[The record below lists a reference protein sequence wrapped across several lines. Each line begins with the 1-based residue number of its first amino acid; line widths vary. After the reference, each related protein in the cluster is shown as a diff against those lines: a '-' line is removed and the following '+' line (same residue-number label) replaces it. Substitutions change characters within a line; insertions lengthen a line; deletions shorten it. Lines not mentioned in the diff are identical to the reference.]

1 MKITINQKNV
11 GALPFARD
19 RACFYLDDSLTG
31 FGLRVGKKKKAFY
44 AEKRVQGR
52 PVRVT
57 FGEFPFMSAEDA
69 RKAALGILAQL
80 AEGVDLNKKK
90 NLALHS
96 FSTLFRDVFE
106 EYLAKRPLKARTRQD
121 VRVVLGS
128 YLQDWF
134 DLPLCGITKAM
145 VSGRHAE
152 ISRRSFAQANLCM
165 RYLQA
170 IFNFAKAHYDFPGGE
185 LINPVLV
192 LTETKTWNK
201 RKRRQ
206 TVIPKARLGR
216 WFRAVL
222 ELRKRKHV
230 QAPYDFLLT
239 LLLTGL
245 RRGEASQLR
254 WSDVDLEN
262 KCITIPEKVTKNSQI
277 HRLPLSTFL
286 WDLLRGR
293 YATRKND
300 LVFANKKGDPLKT
313 AWHALK
319 LIEKECGVKCCHHDL
334 RRTFASIAES
344 IGIDGFK
351 LKRLLNHSI
360 IHDVTGGY
368 IVAAYDAEGL
378 REPVQQITDFVLRQ
392 VDEST
397 AE

>member
-11 GALPFARD
+11 GALPFAKD
-19 RACFYLDDSLTG
+19 QACLYLDDSLIG
-31 FGLRVGKKKKAFY
+31 FGIRVGKKKKAFY

-57 FGEFPFMSAEDA
+57 LGEFPLMSAEEA
-69 RKAALGILAQL
+69 RKAALSSLAQM
-80 AEGVDLNKKK
+80 AKGVDLNRKK
-90 NLALHS
+90 NLGLQ
-96 FSTLFRDVFE
+96 FSIPLRSVCQ
-106 EYLAKRPLKARTRQD
+106 EYLAKRPLKPRTRQD

-128 YLQDWF
+128 YLQDWL
-134 DLPLCGITKAM
+134 DLPLCEISKAM
-145 VSGRHAE
+145 VSDRHAE
-152 ISRRSFAQANLCM
+152 ISRRSSAQANLCM

-170 IFNFAKAHYDFPGGE
+170 IFNFARAQYEFPGGE

-216 WFRAVL
+216 WFRAAL
-222 ELRKRKHV
+222 ELREQKHYQV
-230 QAPYDFLLT
+230 PYDFVLT

-245 RRGEASQLR
+245 RKGEASQLR

-262 KCITIPEKVTKNSQI
+262 KCLTIPEKMTKNLQT
-277 HRLPLSTFL
+277 HRLPLSSFL
-286 WDLLRGR
+286 WDLLKKRC
-293 YATRKND
+293 ATRKND
-300 LVFANKKGDPLKT
+300 LVFANKKGEPLET
-313 AWHALK
+313 AWYSLK

-344 IGIDGFK
+344 IGIDGYK

-368 IVAAYDAEGL
+368 IVAAYDIEGL
-378 REPVQQITDFVLRQ
+378 RESVQQITDFVLQ
-392 VDEST
+392 QADES
-397 AE
+397 APE